1 MINMLQMKVYVQF
14 KTLSNRMRI
23 RKSAF
28 KNQELRKSVSEFEKV
43 HSKTKNQKSPILML
57 EEIIGKLLN

>member
-1 MINMLQMKVYVQF
+1 MINMLQMKVYIQF

-28 KNQELRKSVSEFEKV
+28 KNQELRKSVCEFEKV

-57 EEIIGKLLN
+57 EEIIGKVLN